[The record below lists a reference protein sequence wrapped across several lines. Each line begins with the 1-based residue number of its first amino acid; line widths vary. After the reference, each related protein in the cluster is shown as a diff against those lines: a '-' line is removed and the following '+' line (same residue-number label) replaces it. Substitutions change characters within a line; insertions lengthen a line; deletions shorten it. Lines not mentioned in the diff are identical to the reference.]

1 MHFRDSH
8 KRNVSCTH
16 DRSSQTFRERSRKR
30 YADEK
35 KEREHELHDNQ
46 NDILKAMNDHYE
58 HLRTNRDHVSMQL
71 NSETQKIIVFVIL
84 DLNTKITTKNLET
97 YGKDHNHKNKRKAIG
112 FPSFMFVKNKTSVY
126 LFMRIKS

>member
-46 NDILKAMNDHYE
+46 NDILKAMNDHFE
-58 HLRTNRDHVSMQL
+58 HLRTNRDHGQYVVKFRNPENHRIRNFRFEYEDNYEKL
-71 NSETQKIIVFVIL
+71 
-84 DLNTKITTKNLET
+84 KNIWE
-97 YGKDHNHKNKRKAIG
+97 G
-112 FPSFMFVKNKTSVY
+112 PQS
-126 LFMRIKS
+126 

>member
-58 HLRTNRDHVSMQL
+58 HLRTNRDHGQYVVKFR
-71 NSETQKIIVFVIL
+71 NPRKIIVFVIL
-84 DLNTKITTKNLET
+84 DLNNEDN
-97 YGKDHNHKNKRKAIG
+97 YE
-112 FPSFMFVKNKTSVY
+112 KT
-126 LFMRIKS
+126 